1 MDSVREASL
10 DRAKLQSATID
21 FLRFP
26 MAVAVVMIHVN
37 PQVMP
42 LNEADFPLFSAD
54 GLFNVVAIG
63 LSHVL
68 ARIAVPVFFLL
79 SGMLFFL
86 NMRQLSWGGY
96 RAKLKSR
103 VHTLI
108 IPYLLWNLVPFI
120 AGVMVGCGRRN
131 KSMAT
136 AWQIF
141 GAICRL
147 TPCRSYGVM
156 ARGTQTM

>member
-1 MDSVREASL
+1 MNNTLTMDSVREASL

-86 NMRQLSWGGY
+86 NMRQLSWGGVPREAQEPCAHTDY
-96 RAKLKSR
+96 PLSALEPCA
-103 VHTLI
+103 VHC
-108 IPYLLWNLVPFI
+108 
-120 AGVMVGCGRRN
+120 GCHVGCGRRN
-131 KSMAT
+131 K
-136 AWQIF
+136 AWPRP
-141 GAICRL
+141 GKSL
-147 TPCRSYGVM
+147 GLSVG
-156 ARGTQTM
+156 

>member
-86 NMRQLSWGGY
+86 NMRQLSWGGTARSS
-96 RAKLKSR
+96 RA
-103 VHTLI
+103 VCTH
-108 IPYLLWNLVPFI
+108 
-120 AGVMVGCGRRN
+120 
-131 KSMAT
+131 
-136 AWQIF
+136 
-141 GAICRL
+141 
-147 TPCRSYGVM
+147 
-156 ARGTQTM
+156 